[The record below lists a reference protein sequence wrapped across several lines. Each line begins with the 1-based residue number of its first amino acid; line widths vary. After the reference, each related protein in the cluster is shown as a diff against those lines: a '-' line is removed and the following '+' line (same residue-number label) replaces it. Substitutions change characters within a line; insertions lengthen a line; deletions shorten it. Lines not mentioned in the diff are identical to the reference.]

1 MPQSLI
7 KLFGDGATF
16 NETTKTVT
24 FNLDNLKNLADGGKI
39 INNLGINNLAAVT
52 AANVDSYAKR
62 IFYGLLVLLSQQ
74 QSATINDD
82 PTEAIYLT
90 QGGIRIATGTRNG
103 QVQRIISVN
112 VFDTA
117 NTVGN
122 LVDID
127 EI

>member
-1 MPQSLI
+1 MSQTLVN
-7 KLFGDGATF
+7 LFGDGATF
-16 NETTKTVT
+16 NESAKTVT
-24 FNLDNLKNLADGGKI
+24 FDLNNFKNIADGGKI
-39 INNLGINNLAAVT
+39 MNSLGMNNLAAVT
-52 AANVDSYAKR
+52 AANVNNYAAK

-82 PTEAIYLT
+82 STEAIYLT

-103 QVQRIISVN
+103 QVQRVISVN

-122 LVDID
+122 IVDID
-127 EI
+127 NI

>member
-1 MPQSLI
+1 MSQTLVN
-7 KLFGDGATF
+7 LFGDGATF
-16 NETTKTVT
+16 NESAKTVT
-24 FNLDNLKNLADGGKI
+24 FDLNNFKNIADGGKI
-39 INNLGINNLAAVT
+39 MNSLGMNNLAAIT
-52 AANVDSYAKR
+52 ATNVNNYAAK

-82 PTEAIYLT
+82 STEAIYLT

-103 QVQRIISVN
+103 QVQRVISIN

-122 LVDID
+122 IVDID
-127 EI
+127 NI